1 MVTIFHFT
9 VRSQYGLFT
18 GWPDCGETH
27 MPAWQWLVAACREE
41 ANARTAENL
50 QKLRDMILELESDR
64 VAVEIL
70 LKTMEIGTD
79 HGIGLCSRKLLPKS
93 SDVGEGG
100 QQAGRHPAAGKGH
113 PVQRTALACLKQEPS
128 RASSAAGSS

>member
-1 MVTIFHFT
+1 
-9 VRSQYGLFT
+9 
-18 GWPDCGETH
+18 

-41 ANARTAENL
+41 AEARTAENL
-50 QKLRDMILELESDR
+50 QKLRDMILELESDW

-70 LKTMEIGTD
+70 LKTMKIGTD
-79 HGIGLCSRKLLPKS
+79 FGIGLCSRKLLPES
-93 SDVGEGG
+93 SDVREGG

>member
-1 MVTIFHFT
+1 
-9 VRSQYGLFT
+9 
-18 GWPDCGETH
+18 

-79 HGIGLCSRKLLPKS
+79 HGIGLCSRKLLPES

-100 QQAGRHPAAGKGH
+100 QQAGCSR
-113 PVQRTALACLKQEPS
+113 QRTSCAENCPGLSEAGAIQGKQCSGE
-128 RASSAAGSS
+128 